1 MTNMNFTPTIGLY
14 TIAST
19 QSSPKTGGSML
30 RRIQILTA
38 FALAV
43 LISFRT
49 SAATDN
55 LDRKTELTVHEWGT
69 FTSIAG
75 EDGRAVEWLP
85 FGGPTGRSDLPC
97 FVERFDE
104 FPEWLMSSTVR
115 METPVLYFYS
125 RRPTTVDVRVRFPQG
140 LMTEWYPRPTE
151 KDTTVNETLGYFDGI
166 TGLTWRGVKVLPE
179 AARAFPIESD
189 ASHYY
194 AARETGAAPIRIGDQ
209 DEKFLFYRGVGT
221 FPVPIAARL
230 EQNGRVT
237 VRKIGRNDIPAV
249 ILFENRGG
257 KTGFRAIGALKNEI
271 TLDPPELQNNFA
283 ALQRRLNSLLI
294 ENGLYPSEAQAMIAT
309 WQDLWF
315 EEGTRVFYIV
325 PRHDVDKVLPLNID
339 PKPVQ
344 LARVFVGRMEIVTTA
359 TEDLIATAIR
369 TGDKTTLQ
377 AYATFLGPVTK
388 RLLARS
394 TTNDEKAQL
403 EEFQTSSVK
412 SAAYLRTTSR
422 CEARPE

>member
-1 MTNMNFTPTIGLY
+1 MLKRIS
-14 TIAST
+14 IAT
-19 QSSPKTGGSML
+19 A
-30 RRIQILTA
+30 LT
-38 FALAV
+38 LGV
-43 LISFRT
+43 LISFQT
-49 SAATDN
+49 SAATDDVN
-55 LDRKTELTVHEWGT
+55 RKTELTVHEWGT

-125 RRPTTVDVRVRFPQG
+125 PRSTTVDVRVRFPQG
-140 LMTEWYPRPTE
+140 LMTEWYPRPTARE
-151 KDTTVNETLGYFDGI
+151 TALNENLGYFDGV
-166 TGLTWRGVKVLPE
+166 TGLEWRGVKVLP
-179 AARAFPIESD
+179 ATARAFPIEPD

-194 AARETGAAPIRIGDQ
+194 AARETGAAPLRVGDQ

-230 EQNGRVT
+230 ERNGRVT
-237 VRKIGRNDIPAV
+237 LRKIGRNDIPAV

-271 TLDPPELQNNFA
+271 TLDPPELQNDLA
-283 ALQRRLNSLLI
+283 ALQRRLESVLI
-294 ENGLYPSEAQAMIAT
+294 QNGLYRGEAQAMLAT
-309 WQDLWF
+309 WRDLWF

-325 PRHDVDKVLPLNID
+325 PRHDVDKVLPLKID

-344 LARVFVGRMEIVTTA
+344 SARVFVGRMEIITTA
-359 TEDLIATAIR
+359 TEELMAEAIR

-394 TTNDEKAQL
+394 IAKEEKARL
-403 EEFQTSSVK
+403 EEFETRSVR
-412 SAAYLRTTSR
+412 SAAYLRTPSR
-422 CEARPE
+422 CEVRPE